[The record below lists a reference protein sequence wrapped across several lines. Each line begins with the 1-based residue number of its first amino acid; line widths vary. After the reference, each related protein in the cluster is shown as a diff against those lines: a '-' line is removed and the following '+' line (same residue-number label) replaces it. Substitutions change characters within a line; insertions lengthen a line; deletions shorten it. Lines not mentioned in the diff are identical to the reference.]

1 MALLVPSASAPATVT
16 SALGKDMA
24 EKQYQTIEVYR
35 AAADALYAVS
45 GMVLFSFAKHD
56 CDTKNVIIRN
66 FVARSAMTLKSV
78 FSLWDNGDTQNA
90 WVIHRALVDRMFH
103 LHSLGVND
111 DFQAFDDW
119 SFFEQFKSQNRVK
132 SDDLFK
138 NQAVGWV
145 YKISDEKK
153 ARIKALEK
161 DKPKWRRPR
170 AEDVAKDMGM
180 EFLYKYGYDYASTH
194 VHPMANDGE
203 QDFYTI
209 TKLQPSPRFPSQI
222 TVISNTIL
230 TSTLILQDSLN
241 HSSFSWRRVLWDF
254 IDDVR
259 ALLDNGD
266 TSYQKSFEKLAIL
279 FKENDL
285 CEPNNA

>member
-1 MALLVPSASAPATVT
+1 
-16 SALGKDMA
+16 MA
-24 EKQYQTIEVYR
+24 ENQYQTVETYR
-35 AAADALYAVS
+35 AAADALYAVTV
-45 GMVLFSFAKHD
+45 MVLSSLAKYD
-56 CDTKNVIIRN
+56 CDTKNIIIRN

-78 FSLWDNGDTQNA
+78 FSLWDKGDIQNA
-90 WVIHRALVDRMFH
+90 WIIHRALVDRMFH

-111 DFQAFDDW
+111 DFHAFDDW
-119 SFFEQFKSQNRVK
+119 SFFEQYKSQNRVK

-138 NQAVGWV
+138 DQAVGWE
-145 YKISDEKK
+145 YQISEEQK

-161 DKPKWRRPR
+161 NKPTWRRPR

-194 VHPMANDGE
+194 VHPMANNGE
-203 QDFYTI
+203 KDFYAI

-241 HSSFSWRRVLWDF
+241 QSSFSWRRVLWDF

-259 ALLDNGD
+259 GLLRNGD
-266 TSYQKSFEKLAIL
+266 VNYQKSFGKLTTL
-279 FKENDL
+279 FKEHDL
-285 CEPNNA
+285 